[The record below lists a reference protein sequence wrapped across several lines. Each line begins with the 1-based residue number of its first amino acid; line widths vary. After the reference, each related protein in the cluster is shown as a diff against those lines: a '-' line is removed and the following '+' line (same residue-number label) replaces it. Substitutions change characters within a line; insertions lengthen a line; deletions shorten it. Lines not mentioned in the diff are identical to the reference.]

1 MLNSND
7 KGAIAETGVMMA
19 AVRLSIPVYRPLHE
33 HARVDLVLDVGGR
46 FWGVQ
51 CKWANLSADSSVVVI
66 RLRTNRYTPNGYV
79 VSTYDA
85 SEVDFFGAYCADLD
99 RCFLLPISRYEG
111 VGCVHLRLTPARNG
125 QVACTNLA
133 DDFDFEGAIAQLG
146 ERSAGSRK
154 GVGSSPTSST
164 SNPGLPIAVG
174 SNPFRDRLGYWMER
188 AAGGEEILVTFR
200 GRPRV
205 RIAPVETGP

>member
-1 MLNSND
+1 
-7 KGAIAETGVMMA
+7 
-19 AVRLSIPVYRPLHE
+19 R
-33 HARVDLVLDVGGR
+33 
-46 FWGVQ
+46 
-51 CKWANLSADSSVVVI
+51 SSVGCRWALLGAPVQVGKPE
-66 RLRTNRYTPNGYV
+66 RRQQRRRDSVANNRYTPNGYV

-174 SNPFRDRLGYWMER
+174 SNPFRDRLGYWME
-188 AAGGEEILVTFR
+188 
-200 GRPRV
+200 
-205 RIAPVETGP
+205 